1 MKLCGVG
8 IVGTFMIR
16 IGVMRAVLR
25 YMARLRYALP
35 VTETFLTFEDAAN
48 ALPISSYTFRQWL
61 KTGKL
66 RGAKIGSKW
75 RVPNSALAELAK
87 GTNGA

>member
-1 MKLCGVG
+1 MGA
-8 IVGTFMIR
+8 FMIR

-25 YMARLRYALP
+25 YVARLRYALP
-35 VTETFLTFEDAAN
+35 VTETFLTVEDAAK
-48 ALPISSYTFRQWL
+48 ALAISPYTLRQWL

-75 RVPNSALAELAK
+75 RVPHSALAELAK